1 MLIEDIQKICKKF
14 PYVTEDIKWGAHLA
28 FCIGEKM
35 FMITS
40 PDSSPISAT
49 FKVDEEDFALLLEKD
64 GFSPATYVGRY
75 KWITI
80 DNINRLSKK
89 QWEEYLKKAY
99 SLIKDKLPQKKKR
112 ELGIG

>member
-14 PYVTEDIKWGAHLA
+14 PHVTEDIKWDAHLA

-35 FMITS
+35 FIITS

-64 GFSPATYVGRY
+64 GFSPAAYVGRY
-75 KWITI
+75 KWITV

-99 SLIKDKLPQKKKR
+99 TLIKDKLPQKKKR
-112 ELGIG
+112 ELGLG